1 MRLYIRALLKR
12 AYLKL
17 LYTLLSLVLLP
28 VFVFSQT
35 ATVSGR
41 ILSANKETLPAAQI
55 MLAGTTNGTVADANG
70 NFELKNVAAGKIK
83 IIISFIGYRSDTIEK
98 NVSANQNLQLGDMLL
113 KEEGKNL
120 NEVEITSTLKK
131 GSENK
136 AISITKNSS
145 RVVTVLS
152 SETISKLPDRNA
164 AETIKR
170 IAGAAVQNNKGE
182 GAYISLRGTP
192 LDWTAT
198 LVNGDRLPVADEENT
213 SRIFEFEVLPSN
225 LVDYVVV
232 SRTVTP
238 DIEGDNIGGSINFLT
253 KGAVEQRTFKVN
265 VAAGASVLSRKPSG
279 SVDFL
284 WGDISKN
291 KKFSYVINGSY
302 FGRYYASQ
310 AYKLAFGSNFNH
322 GLNRFEIK
330 DYDGERH
337 TTGGNFA
344 WEYKANN
351 KVRFGTKML
360 FGHMLDNKWQR
371 KTMYVYDSG
380 EGKGVRLQ
388 SIHGK
393 LVRIL
398 GGGEVFGEFKPTAKL
413 KIDLRLASY
422 HNQFTYGN
430 VPVKGKDA
438 RNGYFT
444 QEYGL
449 RSVFVFKDVD
459 TIDLFGD
466 PYTGAAGQVPF
477 PTKLLDVDNPTGRG
491 DNYRN
496 IQPQITTPIIA
507 DSFEFKRAFSEL
519 NSTKETDP
527 IIAQLDLAYTFNP
540 NIKLMAGG
548 KFRWK
553 FGERKISFHEWLINI
568 TNQQSA
574 APIYMMSLETQPF
587 DERGGYLQEY
597 GSPYKGT
604 FMPFI
609 TKEQNAN
616 FLQQY
621 SNRLREREMNQ
632 LHPEYS
638 QWVGSTYKYREYTTA
653 AYVMGDF
660 HFAKRFNIVAGM
672 RLEHTNMHVESDTLS
687 GKYAIDTA
695 SGQVYYPGEKR
706 STDIKYLALLPAINF
721 TFAVNE
727 KMNLRAAVS
736 RTYHR
741 QNFAEVK
748 PGHAVVRYTEFE
760 FTFGNP
766 NLKPAYSYNFDLMYE
781 YYWGNKGM
789 FSVGTYFKYITDHI
803 FFTTQADFDP
813 RTGIVFKSPTNA
825 GKSWVF
831 GVEGNIQRKFDFI
844 PSWGSGFGIN
854 ANITYSLSRMQVPG
868 RNAQQAMAEQTPIL
882 YNVGLFYEK
891 YGVNARIALN
901 YTGAYLKELN
911 LASVKGIGLLHKDAD
926 FDTYQGEN
934 YSLDFQCAYTFKKH
948 FTVFVE
954 MNNLLDWPFYE
965 YRGLKD
971 RPIRVEYYKQRGQVG
986 FKYEL

>member
-1 MRLYIRALLKR
+1 LKPFYFLL
-12 AYLKL
+12 LFIF
-17 LYTLLSLVLLP
+17 P
-28 VFVFSQT
+28 VFAFSQT
-35 ATVSGR
+35 GSINGR
-41 ILSANKETLPAAQI
+41 ILSVNKEALPGAQI
-55 MLAGTTNGTVADANG
+55 IVAGTTNGTIADANG
-70 NFELKNVAAGKIK
+70 NFEIKNIAARKIQL
-83 IIISFIGYRSDTIEK
+83 IISYLGYKSDTLEK
-98 NVSANQNLQLGDMLL
+98 NIAANENLKLGEIIL
-113 KEEGKNL
+113 KEESKNL
-120 NEVEITSTLKK
+120 NEVEIKSALKK

-145 RVVTVLS
+145 RVVTMIS
-152 SETISKLPDRNA
+152 SETIGKLPDKNA
-164 AETIKR
+164 AETVKR
-170 IAGAAVQNNKGE
+170 VAGAAVQNNKGE

-213 SRIFEFEVLPSN
+213 SRIFEFEVLPSD
-225 LVDYVVV
+225 LVDYVEVN
-232 SRTVTP
+232 RTVTP

-253 KGAVEQRTFKVN
+253 KGAVEERTFKIN
-265 VAAGASVLSRKPSG
+265 AAAGASVLSRKPSG
-279 SVDFL
+279 NFNFL
-284 WGDISKN
+284 WGDVSKN
-291 KKFSYVINGSY
+291 KKFTYVVNGSY

-310 AYKLAFGSNFNH
+310 AFKLAYGSNYNQ
-322 GLNRFEIK
+322 GINRFELK
-330 DYDGERH
+330 DYDGDRH

-344 WEYKANN
+344 WQYQPNSKF
-351 KVRFGTKML
+351 RFGMKAMT
-360 FGHMLDNKWQR
+360 GYMLDNKWQR

-380 EGKGVRLQ
+380 DGKGIKLQ

-393 LVRIL
+393 LQRL
-398 GGGEVFGEFKPTAKL
+398 LAGGEFFGEFKPTEKI
-413 KIDLRLASY
+413 KIDLRVASY

-430 VPVKGKDA
+430 VPVKGSDP

-444 QEYGL
+444 EEFGI
-449 RSVFVFKDVD
+449 RSVFVYTDVD
-459 TIDLFGD
+459 TIDLFGS
-466 PYTGAAGQVPF
+466 PYTGATGQIPF
-477 PTKLLDVDNPTGRG
+477 PTKLLDVDNPTGHG
-491 DNYRN
+491 DNYKH
-496 IQPQITTPIIA
+496 IQPKITTPVVA

-527 IIAQLDLAYTFNP
+527 IISQLDFTYTINP

-553 FGERKISFHEWLINI
+553 FGERNISFHEWLINI

-574 APIYMMSLETQPF
+574 QAIYMTTLQTQPF
-587 DERGGYLQEY
+587 DERGGYLKEY

-609 TKEQNAN
+609 TKEQNQN

-621 SNRLREREMNQ
+621 ASRLRERDMNE
-632 LHPEYS
+632 LHPEYA

-653 AYVMGDF
+653 GYVMGDF
-660 HFAKRFNIVAGM
+660 HFAKRFNIVTGL
-672 RLEHTNMHVESDTLS
+672 RLENTDMHVESDTLS
-687 GKYAIDTA
+687 TQYKLDTA
-695 SGQVYYPGEKR
+695 TFTIYYPGEKR
-706 STDIKYLALLPAINF
+706 ITDIKYLAILPALNF

-748 PGHAVVRYTEFE
+748 PGYAVVRYTEFE

-766 NLKPAYSYNFDLMYE
+766 KLKPSYSYNFDLMYE

-789 FSVGTYFKYITDHI
+789 FSVGSYFKYITDHI
-803 FFTTQADFDP
+803 FNTTQADFDP
-813 RTGIVFKSPTNA
+813 RTGIVYKAPTNA

-831 GVEGNIQRKFDFI
+831 GVEANIQRKFDFI

-868 RNAQQAMAEQTPIL
+868 RSSTQAMAEQTPLL
-882 YNVGLFYEK
+882 YNAALFYEK

-911 LASVKGIGLLHKDAD
+911 LASVKGVGLLHKDAS
-926 FDTYQGEN
+926 FDTYQGDN

-965 YRGLKD
+965 YRGVKD
-971 RPIRVEYYKQRGQVG
+971 RPIRVEYYRQRGQVG